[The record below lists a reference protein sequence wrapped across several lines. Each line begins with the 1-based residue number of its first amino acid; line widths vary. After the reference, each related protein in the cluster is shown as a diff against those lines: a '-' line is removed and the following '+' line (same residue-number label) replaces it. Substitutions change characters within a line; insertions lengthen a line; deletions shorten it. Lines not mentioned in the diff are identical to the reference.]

1 MDAATGAMN
10 RILKNVMDSP
20 KQDLFVKVLE
30 NLPPTRDMTDA
41 ESIYKTIFDMY
52 TNRGEL
58 FKSLVQ
64 PMIAALIRSLMVGSE
79 LAPSIREDIK
89 KCLWTMN
96 QEDPQ
101 AFYRIVSEMGEKA
114 TAIVA
119 SLFS

>member
-1 MDAATGAMN
+1 MN

-30 NLPPTRDMTDA
+30 NLPPTRDMTPA
-41 ESIYKTIFDMY
+41 ETISKSTFVIYTH
-52 TNRGEL
+52 RGPV

-64 PMIAALIRSLMVGSE
+64 PLVAALIRSLMVGSE

-114 TAIVA
+114 TAFVA

>member
-114 TAIVA
+114 TAFVA